1 MNLLHFPEGMQIAV
15 VHLLFLPP
23 EKISLPKP
31 APSLENDASNLVQQI
46 LCCSEYILQR
56 YCSEQNKVLVI

>member
-23 EKISLPKP
+23 DKISFPKP
-31 APSLENDASNLVQQI
+31 APSLEMMPLIWCNRFCAAVNTSSKGI
-46 LCCSEYILQR
+46 
-56 YCSEQNKVLVI
+56 VLSKTKY